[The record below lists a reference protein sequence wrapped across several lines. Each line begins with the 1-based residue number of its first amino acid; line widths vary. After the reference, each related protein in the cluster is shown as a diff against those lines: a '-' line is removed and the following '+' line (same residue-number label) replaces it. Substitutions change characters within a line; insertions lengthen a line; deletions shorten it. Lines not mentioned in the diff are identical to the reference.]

1 MNQTENPIL
10 AEQQEIHDFQTQV
23 LAAGVIEHSAAFRSG
38 GRERKLFFRLEEQG
52 GALADSKPVAEAFV
66 LALLI
71 PAMKRGQDLLVH
83 ARLDHDFQFNLNNQL
98 IPFLAQYHRYLK
110 KIRVESTVDAPAL
123 NDAPA
128 TGGHARLT
136 LIGMS
141 CGLDALTGFIDHER
155 LPSGSRLKVNGLL
168 FNDVG
173 AFGRGREKFTHDLD
187 IVRSFAART
196 GLPLFFVQSNMG
208 DFYEE
213 KYEHS
218 YSLRNA
224 AAAWALSA
232 VAGTAIFASGV
243 EFSDMGNFFQQQDS
257 GFVEPITFPL
267 MSSTPMQI
275 RSTGFQHTRSEKYT
289 IVINDGRFLD
299 HLNTCLR
306 SVDRKKGYINCGT
319 CKKCSEILFR
329 AEADGRLPELE
340 SAFNIGEYKRL
351 RHLLI
356 YRLAYNSSGKKPSAN
371 SRDTMRHLQD
381 RGFKLP
387 KIPFLLGYLA
397 AKAGDLRKML
407 RPGR

>member
-1 MNQTENPIL
+1 MNQTETPII
-10 AEQQEIHDFQTQV
+10 AERQEIHDFQTQV
-23 LAAGVIEHSAAFRSG
+23 LAAGVIEHSAAFKSG
-38 GRERKLFFRLEEQG
+38 GGERKLFFRLEEQG
-52 GALADSKPVAEAFV
+52 GSLADSRPVAEAFV

-71 PAMKRGQDLLVH
+71 PAMKMGQNLLVN
-83 ARLDHDFQFNLNNQL
+83 ATLDHDFQFNLNNQL
-98 IPFLAQYHRYLK
+98 IPFLAKFHRYLK
-110 KIRVESTVDAPAL
+110 KIRVESTVDAAAL
-123 NDAPA
+123 NDVPA
-128 TGGHARLT
+128 TGGHKRLT

-141 CGLDALTGFIDHER
+141 CGLDALTGFIEHES
-155 LPSGSRLKVNGLL
+155 LPAGSRLKVNGLL

-173 AFGRGREKFTHDLD
+173 AFGKGREKFSHDLE
-187 IVRSFAART
+187 IVKSFAART

-232 VAGTAIFASGV
+232 VAGTAILASGV

-257 GFVEPITFPL
+257 GFVDPITLPL

-275 RSTGFQHTRSEKYT
+275 QTTGFQHTRSEKYT

-329 AEADGRLPELE
+329 AEASGQLPVLE
-340 SAFNIGEYKRL
+340 RTFNIREYKRL
-351 RHLLI
+351 RNLLI

-371 SRDTMRHLQD
+371 SRDTVRYLKE

-387 KIPFLLGYLA
+387 ALPFYLGRLA
-397 AKAGDLRKML
+397 AKAGDVLKMMS
-407 RPGR
+407 RTR